1 MAKRKSTDR
10 IKVCIYCTWGMVED
24 GRDRS
29 WQGRIEE
36 LIEAIKKEV

>member
-1 MAKRKSTDR
+1 M
-10 IKVCIYCTWGMVED
+10 IKVCIYCEGGMIGKRE
-24 GRDRS
+24 DRS